1 MKQKVSVNKYLVNE
15 LYCEL
20 NYWDPEAS
28 LSTLHGH
35 HFLDGLKEG
44 PGKRFAFVYR

>member
-1 MKQKVSVNKYLVNE
+1 MKQKVSVNYLVNNE

-20 NYWDPEAS
+20 NYRDPEAS

-44 PGKRFAFVYR
+44 LGKRFAFVYR